1 MIRNPSLGQRVIIR
15 RGRNVYTGRV
25 YAARKDGT
33 YDVLTDS
40 GAPMEHVRPGEMEHV
55 RPGEMEHGPKGRV
68 AR

>member
-1 MIRNPSLGQRVIIR
+1 VIRNPSLGDRIIIH

-33 YDVLTDS
+33 YDVLTDA
-40 GAPMEHVRPGEMEHV
+40 GAPMEHV